1 MRIDKNGNV
10 GIGTTFLPGAP
21 ASKLT
26 TVGSGKF
33 YDPSVLGAELA
44 GSDASCTGWTFT
56 GWTCSA
62 GVLTHTTGNTTAA
75 TYTAAI
81 YAGNTYRLVFTTT
94 GANTPGVTPSVGG
107 VAASAVTTAVTSTFD
122 IETASTAALTFTPA
136 STYVGSINVTT
147 LSLKPPLA
155 AFLSAATH
163 RHKSIQFA
171 DLGSLTPMNGDMIYC
186 ADCSPAT
193 WNAAAAG
200 SGTGSMLA
208 YQNGVWLTK

>member
-1 MRIDKNGNV
+1 M
-10 GIGTTFLPGAP
+10 
-21 ASKLT
+21 
-26 TVGSGKF
+26 
-33 YDPSVLGAELA
+33 
-44 GSDASCTGWTFT
+44 
-56 GWTCSA
+56 
-62 GVLTHTTGNTTAA
+62 
-75 TYTAAI
+75 
-81 YAGNTYRLVFTTT
+81 
-94 GANTPGVTPSVGG
+94 TPSVGG

-163 RHKSIQFA
+163 RHKSIKFA